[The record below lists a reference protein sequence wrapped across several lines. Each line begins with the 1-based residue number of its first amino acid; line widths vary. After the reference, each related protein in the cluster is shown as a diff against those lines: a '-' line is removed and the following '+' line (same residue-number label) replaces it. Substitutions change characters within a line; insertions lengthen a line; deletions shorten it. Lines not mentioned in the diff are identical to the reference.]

1 MASVL
6 RHRGPD
12 EAGYCV
18 LDEGRVGLAHLRLKI
33 IDLEHGQQPMFSA
46 DGTLA
51 IAFNGEIYDYIQL
64 RKELMAEGYRFH
76 TRSDT
81 EVLLALYQRDG
92 LDVFRHLE
100 GEFAF
105 VLWDG
110 RHRRLIAARDRSGV
124 KPLFYH
130 HDPGTGEYIF
140 ASEAKAILSLE
151 RVPHAISTEYMI
163 GPWFGAY
170 PVAAS
175 AFQDITAL
183 SPAHVMAIGGAG
195 VSIRPYWEHR
205 YETRRM
211 TLDEAC
217 EELRLLLTRAV
228 RRRMVADVPVGTF
241 LSGGIDSSLV
251 CAKMAE
257 TGAAFRAFNIGF
269 GGSVYDEAN
278 QAREVA
284 RFYGVP
290 FETFDCT
297 LERTADA
304 LEDTLFHIEYSMVNP
319 CAVGKFLL
327 SRLVRDSGYKVCLT
341 GEGADESFAGFPY
354 FKLEKLWR
362 MQSEGKDAQRRA
374 GSLWRRFQTIEARS
388 EGAMWTRRND
398 WRKMEHPFGYPC
410 FHRQRALD
418 YAELL
423 PSMLNMQALG
433 IEPGR
438 GPHEVYERA
447 YDASDMRALDPV
459 NAARVITWR
468 QLYNYVI
475 PVLGDRPEMA
485 HAVECRTP
493 YLDRELLEFSDRLP
507 PEFLVDIDQLR
518 EKFILHEAFRDILP
532 PSVLEGHKHTYL
544 SPDWR
549 ALRATPRG
557 RQIIDHYLSPGELK
571 NKRIFNP
578 SGMRRYYWLWRTL
591 PYGSALRKRLDL
603 MIGSVLSIQILAE
616 RLVANPPRGD
626 ASFPMVERVAPVRQT
641 PAHAS

>member
-18 LDEGRVGLAHLRLKI
+18 LHGGRVGLAHLRLKI

-51 IAFNGEIYDYIQL
+51 IAFNGEIYDFIEMR
-64 RKELMAEGYRFH
+64 RKLMDEGFRFN

-81 EVLLALYQRDG
+81 EVLLALYQRHG
-92 LDVFRHLE
+92 LDFFRHLE

-110 RHRRLIAARDRSGV
+110 ANQRLIAARDRSGV
-124 KPLFYH
+124 KPLFYYR
-130 HDPGTGEYIF
+130 DPRTDELIF

-163 GPWFGAY
+163 GPWFGAF

-175 AFQDITAL
+175 AFQDISAL
-183 SPAHVMAIGGAG
+183 PPAHVMVVDGAKID
-195 VSIRPYWEHR
+195 IRPYWEHR
-205 YETRRM
+205 YETRQM
-211 TLDEAC
+211 SLGEAC
-217 EELRLLLTRAV
+217 EELRFLFTKAV
-228 RRRMVADVPVGTF
+228 RRRLVADVPVGTF

-257 TGAAFRAFNIGF
+257 AGYEFRAFNIGF
-269 GGSVYDEAN
+269 GGSVYDESN
-278 QAREVA
+278 QARRVA
-284 RFYGVP
+284 EHYGVP

-297 LERTADA
+297 IDRTAEA

-362 MQSEGKDAQRRA
+362 MQLEGKESDRKAA
-374 GSLWRRFQTIEARS
+374 SLWKRFKSIESRS
-388 EGAMWTRRND
+388 EGAMWHRRSD
-398 WRKMEHPFGYPC
+398 WKKMEHPFGYPC

-423 PSMLNMQALG
+423 PSIMNVQALG

-438 GPHEVYERA
+438 GPHEVYEQA
-447 YDASDMRALDPV
+447 YDAAAMCALDPV

-493 YLDRELLEFSDRLP
+493 YLDREMLEFSDRLP
-507 PEFLVDIDQLR
+507 PEFLVDIEQLR

-532 PSVLEGHKHTYL
+532 PAVLEGHKHTYL

-549 ALRATPRG
+549 ALRQSPRG
-557 RQIIDHYLSPGELK
+557 RQLIDHYLSTEQLRS
-571 NKRIFNP
+571 KRIFNP
-578 SGMRRYYWLWRTL
+578 SGIRRYYWLWRTL

-603 MIGSVLSIQILAE
+603 MLGAVLSIQILSE
-616 RLVANPPRGD
+616 RLVVNPPRGD
-626 ASFPMVERVAPVRQT
+626 AAFAMVERIAAPDVV
-641 PAHAS
+641 PA